1 LVRSAVRADSAEDA
15 VIREPVFAGH
25 FYPDDPVALRDEVR
39 RYLEAGT
46 GKKDAA
52 AGVDD
57 NAVAVMVPHAGY
69 IYSGRI
75 AGAVYATVRLPERLV
90 ILCPNHTGRGEPAA
104 VMNRGGWRTPLG
116 VAPID
121 EALADRI
128 LEACPMAT
136 VDDVAHRREHS
147 LEVQLPFLQ
156 VIRDHPRF
164 VPLCVGFDSLN
175 DLVALGRGLAR
186 ALQDTGAGIIISSD
200 MSHYLPADVAE
211 AQDRAALDRIEA
223 MDPEGLHRIV
233 HERDIS
239 MCGIAP
245 AVAGLT
251 AAKIGGAAAARLV
264 AYGNSGDTS
273 GDYDSVVAYAGL
285 AIS

>member
-1 LVRSAVRADSAEDA
+1 M
-15 VIREPVFAGH
+15 IREPVFAGH
-25 FYPDDPVALRDEVR
+25 FYPDDPVALRDGVL
-39 RYLEAGT
+39 RYLEAGA
-46 GKKDAA
+46 DAVA
-52 AGVDD
+52 SKSS
-57 NAVAVMVPHAGY
+57 AVAVVVPHAGY

-156 VIRDHPRF
+156 VIRDEPRF
-164 VPLCVGFDSLN
+164 VPICVGFDSLS
-175 DLVALGRGLAR
+175 DLAALAQGLAR
-186 ALQDTGAGIIISSD
+186 ALEGPGNGAGIIISSD
-200 MSHYLPADVAE
+200 MSHYLPAEVAR
-211 AQDRAALDRIEA
+211 AQDRAALDRMEA
-223 MDPEGLHRIV
+223 MDPEGLHRVV
-233 HERDIS
+233 HERDIT
-239 MCGIAP
+239 MCGVAP
-245 AVAGLT
+245 AVAGLM
-251 AAKIGGAAAARLV
+251 AAKIGGAAAARLI

-285 AIS
+285 AIA